1 VASITRNLVAYYAD
15 QLKSLEFLTAIITCQ
30 RHEFGDIMAV
40 LNKKCSRLVGVGLT
54 RIHIAISLA
63 IPPLSSPFMVHSMQI
78 AVFKMMSVCIATHL
92 I

>member
-1 VASITRNLVAYYAD
+1 M
-15 QLKSLEFLTAIITCQ
+15 ITCQ

-78 AVFKMMSVCIATHL
+78 AVFKMNHVSLHCYTSDLASYRSCTRKSGIVFFRFHL
-92 I
+92 V